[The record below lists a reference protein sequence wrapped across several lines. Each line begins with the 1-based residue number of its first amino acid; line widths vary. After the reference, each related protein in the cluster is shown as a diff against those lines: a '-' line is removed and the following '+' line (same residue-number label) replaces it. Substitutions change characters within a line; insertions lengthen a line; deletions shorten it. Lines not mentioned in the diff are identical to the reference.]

1 MIRPA
6 RGRGPRRLL
15 PGTIDR
21 YVLARAM
28 GPMAAAI
35 GSTMV
40 AFLMERL
47 LRSFDLLAQ
56 SSHGLEFL
64 SRLMIDL
71 APHYLGLILP
81 GGFFI
86 GLFVVI
92 NRLNQSS
99 EIDAILASGVS
110 LGRIVAP
117 LVALGVVLMM
127 FSLALYG
134 FVQPYSRYAYHAVLH
149 AAENDGWNG
158 EVRPRALVA
167 PSPNLAFTADNAD
180 PAGRVLTGVFIRRVA
195 ADGRVDVITAARAT
209 LERSRDGREVT
220 LTLVDGR
227 ELMTPPAGP
236 SQLLSFEQLTER
248 LPLAP
253 TAKLMRDR
261 GGEESELTLIELFQQ
276 ATGKASPLLPREAL
290 FAEFYSRIARAITLP
305 LLPLLA
311 AAFGLAAKRSGSA
324 PAMAVGGILLFAF
337 LAALILGQGLAAT
350 GALPAALAEGA
361 PTVLFAAACVGTF
374 VLSRARPGQNPIN
387 ELTERIAG
395 AITVLI
401 RSPTT
406 DPSKPAAR
414 SGARSATSERVRV
427 GGS

>member
-1 MIRPA
+1 M
-6 RGRGPRRLL
+6 L
-15 PGTIDR
+15 DR

-47 LRSFDLLAQ
+47 LRSFDLLAE
-56 SSHGLEFL
+56 SSRGLEFL
-64 SRLMIDL
+64 SRLVVDL

-92 NRLNQSS
+92 DRLNQSS
-99 EIDAILASGVS
+99 EIDAILASGIS
-110 LGRIVAP
+110 LGRLVAP
-117 LVALGVVLMM
+117 LVALGVALMA
-127 FSLALYG
+127 FSLILYG

-149 AAENDGWNG
+149 AAENAGWNG
-158 EVRPRALVA
+158 EVRPRALIA

-180 PAGRVLTGVFIRRVA
+180 PAGRLLTGVFIRRVA
-195 ADGRVDVITAARAT
+195 ADGRVDVITASSAI
-209 LERSRDGREVT
+209 LERSHDGREVT

-227 ELMTPPAGP
+227 ELMTPLAGP
-236 SQLLSFEQLTER
+236 SRMLSFKLLTER

-276 ATGKASPLLPREAL
+276 AVGEASPLRPRQVL
-290 FAEFYSRIARAITLP
+290 LAEFYSRIARAVTLP

-311 AAFGLAAKRSGSA
+311 AAFGMAAKRSGSA

-350 GALPAALAEGA
+350 GALPALVGEGA
-361 PTVLFAAACVGTF
+361 PTALFAVVCIGAF
-374 VLSRARPGQNPIN
+374 RLSRARPGQNPIN

-395 AITVLI
+395 AITALVRPPKADPDTRRT
-401 RSPTT
+401 RSV
-406 DPSKPAAR
+406 A
-414 SGARSATSERVRV
+414 SGATSATGERLRV